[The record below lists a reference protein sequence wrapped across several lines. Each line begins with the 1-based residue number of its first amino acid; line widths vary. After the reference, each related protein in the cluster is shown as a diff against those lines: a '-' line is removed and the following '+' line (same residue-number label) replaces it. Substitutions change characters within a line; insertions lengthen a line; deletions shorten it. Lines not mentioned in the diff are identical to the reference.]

1 MDDFLKTHLLNNFF
15 YKLCCCINI
24 QCCGGTGLG
33 VTSDLLDHLGV
44 LLHDV
49 QEAVVRRH
57 GRGPLFR
64 GPRQLLEQVGDD
76 VVQTG
81 AAARAHHRVW
91 KDERAR
97 THAPETYFRRLRAAT
112 PPATICEGFSF
123 SSYRGQSSLLI
134 LKTGCT

>member
-1 MDDFLKTHLLNNFF
+1 M
-15 YKLCCCINI
+15 
-24 QCCGGTGLG
+24 
-33 VTSDLLDHLGV
+33 TSDLLDHLGV

-57 GRGPLFR
+57 GRGPLLR

-91 KDERAR
+91 KGEH
-97 THAPETYFRRLRAAT
+97 TQKKNFFFFRRLKRVEAAF
-112 PPATICEGFSF
+112 PQLARVFSF
-123 SSYRGQSSLLI
+123 CLYRVQSSLPI

>member
-1 MDDFLKTHLLNNFF
+1 MDAKSSALTTTLGLSLSRRLNS
-15 YKLCCCINI
+15 
-24 QCCGGTGLG
+24 TEAG

-57 GRGPLFR
+57 GRGPLLR

-91 KDERAR
+91 KGEH
-97 THAPETYFRRLRAAT
+97 TKFFYLF
-112 PPATICEGFSF
+112 IF
-123 SSYRGQSSLLI
+123 
-134 LKTGCT
+134 

>member
-1 MDDFLKTHLLNNFF
+1 M
-15 YKLCCCINI
+15 
-24 QCCGGTGLG
+24 
-33 VTSDLLDHLGV
+33 TSDLLDHLGV

-57 GRGPLFR
+57 GRGPLLR

-91 KDERAR
+91 KGEH
-97 THAPETYFRRLRAAT
+97 THAQTNIFLKFFFRRLKGVK
-112 PPATICEGFSF
+112 PPFHNLRGFF
-123 SSYRGQSSLLI
+123 LLLLPSAVKPSDI
-134 LKTGCT
+134 EDRMYMTTCGSRLAMKFMWSCVSTSRSE